1 MVESDFKHG
10 RIENPTS
17 KLSKKRE
24 KAVKEHVKAFF
35 DKAAKKQK
43 EAKANGTDKEHTE
56 RKVDKPSKDE
66 ARAKDDDADADIAL
80 SDNEVENEDATPH
93 SALKRRREDGE
104 TADSQELEEGATKK
118 SRISMENTP
127 TPVDLDTSMIP
138 PPPPPPLEGME
149 NDLNDSEMRI
159 DQQTPRTDPEIDVV
173 DEKANPN
180 APKTLSGLSG
190 DGPTESM
197 QLATPPTTA
206 SMNGVAGEDDSRM
219 G

>member
-10 RIENPTS
+10 RIENPTA

-43 EAKANGTDKEHTE
+43 EAKVNGTDKEHAGPT
-56 RKVDKPSKDE
+56 VDKPSKDG
-66 ARAKDDDADADIAL
+66 APAKDDDADADIAL
-80 SDNEVENEDATPH
+80 SDNEVENENGTPH

-104 TADSQELEEGATKK
+104 TGGSQELDEGATKK
-118 SRISMENTP
+118 SRISMEDTSTP
-127 TPVDLDTSMIP
+127 IDVDTSMIP
-138 PPPPPPLEGME
+138 PPPPPPLEGLE

-159 DQQTPRTDPEIDVV
+159 DQQTPHTDPEVDVV
-173 DEKANPN
+173 NVKVNSN
-180 APKTLSGLSG
+180 APQDLSGLSG
-190 DGPTESM
+190 DEPTDSM

-206 SMNGVAGEDDSRM
+206 GMNGVAGEDDSRM